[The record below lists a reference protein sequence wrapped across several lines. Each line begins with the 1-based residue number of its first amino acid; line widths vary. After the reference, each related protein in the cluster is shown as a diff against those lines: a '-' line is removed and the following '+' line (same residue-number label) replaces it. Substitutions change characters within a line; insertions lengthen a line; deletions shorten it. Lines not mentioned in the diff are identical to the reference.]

1 VATVFLKKC
10 SYEPSDARR
19 CVEAAL
25 SAALGDKA
33 GAIRGKRVLL
43 KPNLAIAFPPERA
56 ATTHP
61 EIVGAAID
69 CLRGLGAE
77 VAVGDSPAGAVR
89 GVKRIW
95 EASGIASVCQARGA
109 SLVNFEAGGW
119 VECSASGRTYRI
131 AKAVFDFDHL
141 VNLPKLKTHVLTLVT
156 AAVKNMF
163 GCVPGLDKSRFHLC
177 NPRPAAMSII
187 LVDVF
192 SIAAPLVSLVDA
204 VDAMEG
210 NGPSSGRARHLGFIA
225 AGADAVALDA
235 VLAHLVGLDPMKVP
249 TTREAWK
256 RGLGEGRLERIDLEG
271 DPADDL
277 AADHFQVPSNWQF
290 ALVPNVLT
298 RLLARWF
305 WVRPV
310 VDTGS
315 CTGCGDCAR
324 GCAASAIEVDG
335 GKAAV
340 AYDKCVACLCCIE
353 VCPAGAIEAAR
364 SRLARLV
371 T

>member
-1 VATVFLKKC
+1 MATVYLKKC
-10 SYEPSDARR
+10 SYEPSDAQR
-19 CVEAAL
+19 CVRAAL

-33 GAIRGKRVLL
+33 GSFRGARVLL
-43 KPNLAIAFPPERA
+43 KPNLAIARPPERA

-69 CLRGLGAE
+69 YLRGLGAE

-95 EASGIASVCQARGA
+95 EATGMASACQARGA

-119 VECSASGRTYRI
+119 VERSIDGRTYRI
-131 AKAVFDFDHL
+131 AKAILDFDYI

-163 GCVPGLDKSRFHLC
+163 GCVPGLDKSRFHLF
-177 NPRPAAMSII
+177 NPRPAAMSAV

-192 SIAAPLVSLVDA
+192 SIATPVVSLVDA
-204 VDAMEG
+204 VDAMDG
-210 NGPSSGRARHLGFIA
+210 NGPSSGGVRHLGFIA
-225 AGADAVALDA
+225 ASADAVALDA
-235 VLAHLVGLDPMKVP
+235 VLAHLVGIDPMKVP

-256 RGLGEGRLERIDLEG
+256 RGLGEGRLERISLEG
-271 DPADDL
+271 DPSDDL
-277 AADHFQVPSNWQF
+277 AAGDFKVPSNWQF
-290 ALVPNVLT
+290 GLVPNALT

-310 VDTGS
+310 VNLGS

-324 GCAASAIEVDG
+324 GCAASAIEIDG

-353 VCPAGAIEAAR
+353 VCPAGAVEAAR
-364 SRLARLV
+364 SKLARLV